1 MKNIFSLF
9 ILLTVFFQGLYAQ
22 GHDDQ
27 RLQST
32 KIADVLAT
40 LPGED
45 ARTYNVAMETISKFD
60 EAGLTEML
68 AMLSPEGKGNNTA
81 LEYAIGGYSFYVTAK
96 GREELRH
103 KAEAAYCQSLG
114 KQSDDRLRAF
124 LISQLQIVGT
134 DQSVSCLAKYLN
146 DEKTAGPAA
155 RALAAINTAA
165 AEKVLFD
172 VVQNAG
178 GQVKLSLVEALGF
191 AKYQP
196 AAAWINGITK
206 TAEGNLEKL
215 GLYALANIA
224 DASSEEVLSSAAR
237 DARYTFEPSGATAA
251 YLTYIRN
258 IAQSGNR
265 EQAYKLASAMA
276 KTVNMNDAVHTRIA
290 LLRLM
295 AETNY
300 QGTLKTILR
309 ATRENN
315 NEYLAAAL
323 AEYAP
328 KQNSR
333 DNRKWVKTLKK
344 SNADAAVQIINML
357 GKTGDGSVLPALER
371 QLGNKNQEVRNAAV
385 MAVARLGGMN
395 SLPSLVGLLKKG
407 NQEDIKTVSQALRLM
422 KGEHLN
428 ERLVAGME
436 QMPAAAQVAILEFLS
451 DRAAADQ
458 SAAVFKY
465 VSGQDTAAARAAVNA
480 LASVVTENDLDRL
493 FTLYKSSNAGNK
505 EGISNAIVN
514 ATSSITDTAKRI
526 SLITDQMNAAD
537 ADRKKDYY
545 EILAV
550 TGGIHSIELLQ
561 AAASSG
567 DDASRTAAI
576 QALSMVRGKHA
587 AEAMLKIARE
597 ASGKAGAEASVNAFI
612 DIIRRSDIPSEQKLI
627 FLKEAME
634 LAVNDNQK
642 RRILTEAGREGTFPG
657 MVFAA
662 SYLDVPALQQQ
673 AASSVMRIALENPSF
688 TGNMVRGY
696 LQKVITILKG
706 QDSDYL
712 RQAVQKHLNDMPD
725 EEGFVSMFNGRDLTG
740 WKGLVA
746 DPIRR
751 AKMTPEVLAKEQE
764 KADKKVPEG
773 WVVKDGLLV
782 FTGHGDNLATTKQY
796 GDFEMFVDWKITKDG
811 DAGIYLRG
819 TPQVQIWDTSRVDV
833 GADVGSGGLYNN
845 QKHPS
850 KPLVMADNAIGEW
863 NNFHIIMKGEKV
875 TVYLNGQLVVD
886 NVTLENYW
894 NRNLPI
900 FPKEQIELQAH
911 GTYVAYRDL
920 YIRDMTPSTPFV
932 LDANESRE
940 GFQVLF
946 DGTDLEQWQG
956 NKTDYFVRNH
966 ELVVEPKG
974 GSGGNLYTKKQYD
987 DFVLRFDFKLTP
999 GANNGLGIRAPLT
1012 GDAAYEGMELQIL
1025 DNTADIYK
1033 NLKPYQFHGSVYG
1046 VIPAKKGY
1054 LNPVGEWNT
1063 EEVIVKGNKV
1073 KVILNGTVI
1082 VDGDIAEASKNGTLD
1097 KRDHPGLKRK
1107 TGHIG
1112 FLGHGSKLW
1121 FRNIRIREL

>member
-1 MKNIFSLF
+1 MKNIFILF
-9 ILLTVFFQGLYAQ
+9 LLITVSFQGLFAQ

-40 LPGED
+40 LPGQD
-45 ARTYNVAMETISKFD
+45 AGAFNAAMVTISKFD
-60 EAGLTEML
+60 EGGLSEML
-68 AMLSPEGKGNNTA
+68 GMLNPEGKGDNTA

-96 GREELRH
+96 GREELRR
-103 KAEAAYCQSLG
+103 KAESAYCQALD
-114 KQSDDRLRAF
+114 KQKDERLQSF
-124 LISQLQIVGT
+124 LIKQLEVTGT
-134 DQSVSCLAKYLN
+134 DQSVNCLSKYLS
-146 DEKTAGPAA
+146 DEKAAGPAA
-155 RALAAINTAA
+155 RALAAINTAS
-165 AEKVLFD
+165 AEKALFD
-172 VVQNAG
+172 AVQNSG
-178 GQVKLSLVEALGF
+178 GQVRLSLVEALGF

-196 AAAWINGITK
+196 AANWINGI
-206 TAEGNLEKL
+206 ANDADANLKKL
-215 GLYALANIA
+215 SLYALATIA
-224 DASSEEVLSSAAR
+224 DPSSEEVLATAAR
-237 DARYTFEPSGATAA
+237 DARYTFEPSGATAS

-276 KTVNMNDAVHTRIA
+276 KSVNMKEAVHTRIA
-290 LLRLM
+290 LLKLM

-300 QGTLKTILR
+300 QGTLKTLLR
-309 ATRENN
+309 ATKENN
-315 NEYLAAAL
+315 TEYLAAAL
-323 AEYAP
+323 SEYAP

-333 DNRKWVKTLKK
+333 DNRKWVKSLR
-344 SNADAAVQIINML
+344 SANADAAVQIISML

-371 QLGNKNQEVRNAAV
+371 QLGNANQDVRNAAV

-395 SLPSLVGLLKKG
+395 SLSSLLNLVKKG

-428 ERLVAGME
+428 ERLVAALDD
-436 QMPAAAQVAILEFLS
+436 MPTGGKVAILEYLS
-451 DRAAADQ
+451 DRAASAQ
-458 SAAVFKY
+458 SAHVFRY
-465 VSGQDTAAARAAVNA
+465 VSGQDTAAQRAAVNA
-480 LASVVTENDLDRL
+480 LSAVVTEKDLDQL
-493 FTLYKSSNAGNK
+493 FTLYKNSTAANRGGLSRAIINSS
-505 EGISNAIVN
+505 
-514 ATSSITDTAKRI
+514 SSITDTAKRI
-526 SLITDQMNAAD
+526 SLITDQMNAAGNE
-537 ADRKKDYY
+537 RKKDYY

-550 TGGIHSIELLQ
+550 TGGSRAIDLLTS
-561 AAASSG
+561 AASSG
-567 DDASRTAAI
+567 DDSSRIAAMR
-576 QALSMVRGKHA
+576 ALSMVRGKHA
-587 AEAMLKIARE
+587 AEAMLTIARE
-597 ASGKAGAEASVNAFI
+597 AAGKAGAEASVTAFI
-612 DIIRRSDIPSEQKLI
+612 DIIRRSDIPSAQKLI
-627 FLKEAME
+627 FLKEAMA

-642 RRILTEAGREGTFPG
+642 RRILTEVGREGTFPG
-657 MVFAA
+657 MVYAA
-662 SYLDVPALQQQ
+662 GYLDSSAVRQQ

-696 LQKVITILKG
+696 LQKVINILQG

-712 RQAVQKHLNDMPD
+712 RQAVQKHLNDMPE
-725 EEGFVSMFNGRDLTG
+725 EEGLVSMFNGKDLTG

-751 AKMTPEVLAKEQE
+751 AKMTPEVLAREQE

-796 GDFEMFVDWKITKDG
+796 GDFEMYVDWKITKDG

-819 TPQVQIWDTSRVDV
+819 TPQVQIWDTARVDV
-833 GADVGSGGLYNN
+833 GAQVGSGGLYNN

-886 NVTLENYW
+886 SVTLENYW

-920 YIRDMTPSTPFV
+920 YIRDMTPSSPFV
-932 LDANESRE
+932 LDANESKD
-940 GFQVLF
+940 GFQILF
-946 DGTDLEQWQG
+946 DGSDLEQWQG
-956 NKTDYFVRNH
+956 NKTDYFVKNH

-987 DFVLRFDFKLTP
+987 DFVLKFDFKLTP
-999 GANNGLGIRAPLT
+999 GANNGLGIRTPLT

-1046 VIPAKKGY
+1046 VIPAKKGF
-1054 LNPVGEWNT
+1054 LNPVGEWNS
-1063 EEVIVKGNKV
+1063 EEVIVKGNKI

-1082 VDGDIAEASKNGTLD
+1082 LDGDIAEASKNGTLD
-1097 KRDHPGLKRK
+1097 KREHPGLKRK

-1121 FRNIRIREL
+1121 FRNIRIKEL